1 MFNKIILHVDLN
13 NFYASVEQLLDP
25 ELRGKPIAVC
35 GDPDKRHGIVLAKST
50 LAKKAGVQTAEPIW
64 QAKRKCPNLIVVP
77 PHYSEYVKYS
87 KMVRDIYVKYT
98 SQVESFGLDECW
110 LDVTGSTKLFGNGA
124 EIAEKIRQDVKDVT
138 GGLTVSIGVSFTK
151 VFAKLGSDLKKPD
164 AVSIISPQNYKEVAW
179 RLPVGDMLYIGR
191 ATEQKL
197 RAYNIHTIGDL
208 ARFDKQI
215 IIREFGK
222 SGEKMY
228 DCANGLDDD
237 SVKLY
242 TDKRIP
248 ESIGNGTTTSED
260 IKTRLEAQSVI
271 YSLSEMIAFRLR
283 TLNMVAEGVSISL
296 RDVKLSTHTKQGTL
310 ISPTNS
316 SDIISKK
323 AMDLLDSYYDF
334 KKAIPLR
341 TITVNV
347 FKLFQSGEFVQY
359 DLLHDDSKKLE
370 SLDKAIDKLREK
382 FGYNVLQRALNVG
395 TIFVCDSKEA
405 DDDFVPFDKQ

>member
-283 TLNMVAEGVSISL
+283 TLNMVAEGVSVSL

>member
-334 KKAIPLR
+334 KKAISLR

>member
-228 DCANGLDDD
+228 ECANGLDDD

>member
-179 RLPVGDMLYIGR
+179 RLPVGDMLYIGK

-260 IKTRLEAQSVI
+260 VKTRLEAQSVI

-359 DLLHDDSKKLE
+359 DLMHDDSKKLE

>member
-1 MFNKIILHVDLN
+1 M
-13 NFYASVEQLLDP
+13 
-25 ELRGKPIAVC
+25 RGKPIAVC

-260 IKTRLEAQSVI
+260 VKTRLEAQSVI

-370 SLDKAIDKLREK
+370 SLDKTIDKLREK

>member
-191 ATEQKL
+191 ATERKL

>member
-124 EIAEKIRQDVKDVT
+124 EIAEKIRQDVKEVT

-359 DLLHDDSKKLE
+359 DFLHDDSKKLE